1 MIQSTKVTTSI
12 ITVSVNNES
21 RDCAPDQPLAQLL
34 TIWGFEAGKVAIAV
48 NQSFV
53 PRSQYK
59 SYCVEHGDKVDVLAP
74 VQGG

>member
-1 MIQSTKVTTSI
+1 MTTSI

-59 SYCVEHGDKVDVLAP
+59 SYCLEHGDKVDVLAP

>member
-1 MIQSTKVTTSI
+1 MTGLI

-21 RDCAPDQPLAQLL
+21 KECSLDQPLAQLL

-48 NQSFV
+48 NQNFV

-59 SYCVEHGDKVDVLAP
+59 SCCLEHGDKVDVLAP